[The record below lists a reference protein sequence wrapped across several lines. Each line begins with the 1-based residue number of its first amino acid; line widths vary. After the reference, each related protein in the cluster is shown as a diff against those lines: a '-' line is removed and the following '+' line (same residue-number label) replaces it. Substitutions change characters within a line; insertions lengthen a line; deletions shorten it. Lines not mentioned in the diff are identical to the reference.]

1 MSEKD
6 AGANAASD
14 AMDMRG
20 RESPFGGLTPS
31 EAAQRRWSGAREARE
46 QDIDTLTP
54 LAKQRK
60 ALEKKA
66 ESGDVYAIRELR
78 EHHEYWYGTADAQP
92 LYALATP
99 LQLQAWHAIA
109 TDVRAGVESEWL
121 REAPVPDP
129 PLH

>member
-1 MSEKD
+1 MSERD
-6 AGANAASD
+6 AGPSAARD
-14 AMDMRG
+14 AVGMRG
-20 RESPFGGLTPS
+20 KEGSFGGLTPS
-31 EAAQRRWSGAREARE
+31 EAAQRRWSETRERE
-46 QDIDTLTP
+46 SDALTP

-60 ALEKKA
+60 ALETKA
-66 ESGDVYAIRELR
+66 EAGDVYAIRELR
-78 EHHEYWYGTADAQP
+78 EHHDYWYGQADTQP

-99 LQLQAWHAIA
+99 LQLQALHAIA